1 MPNDLENRCKLLNL
15 DVRFERVAVTQ
26 KQIEDYNIPELRPLP
41 RITKGNRKGEYADP
55 RAPAYVAKYG
65 DWFVELDALSIPT
78 LQKY

>member
-41 RITKGNRKGEYADP
+41 RITRGNRKGEYADP